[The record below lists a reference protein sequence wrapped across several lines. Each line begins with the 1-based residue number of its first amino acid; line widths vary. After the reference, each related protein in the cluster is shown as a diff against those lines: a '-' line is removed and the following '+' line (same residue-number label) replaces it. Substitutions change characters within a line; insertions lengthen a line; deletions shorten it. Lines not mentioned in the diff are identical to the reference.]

1 MSKPH
6 VKTKQISHGGVIMQ
20 YEPPPNPDDYETK
33 EEYEIAFKKWK
44 KGFDKAMRDFGYPDD
59 E

>member
-1 MSKPH
+1 
-6 VKTKQISHGGVIMQ
+6 MQ

>member
-1 MSKPH
+1 
-6 VKTKQISHGGVIMQ
+6 MQ
-20 YEPPPNPDDYETK
+20 YEPPPSPDDYETK

-44 KGFDKAMRDFGYPDD
+44 KGFDKAMKDFGYDD